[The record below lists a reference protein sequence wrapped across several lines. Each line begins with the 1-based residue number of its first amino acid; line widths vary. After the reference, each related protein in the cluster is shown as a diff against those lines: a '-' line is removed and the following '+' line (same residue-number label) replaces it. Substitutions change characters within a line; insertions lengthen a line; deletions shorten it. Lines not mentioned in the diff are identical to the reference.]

1 MTARAAGIRSIEV
14 QWSGASNLVFGSAK
28 LDLINAVTEQGAVLI
43 PFDATI
49 KEVRSRVRTACGTAA
64 GIASLKGVEK
74 GGTAYASQSH
84 ATTDAAGTDL
94 TWAIADADVP
104 AGEVLF
110 FAGDGGATA
119 TGDVD
124 VIVVLVPRG
133 N

>member
-14 QWSGASNLVFGSAK
+14 QWSGASNLVFGSET

-64 GIASLKGVEK
+64 GNDSLKGGEK
-74 GGTAYASQSH
+74 GGTANASPSH

-94 TWAIADADVP
+94 TWAIADADV
-104 AGEVLF
+104 
-110 FAGDGGATA
+110 
-119 TGDVD
+119 
-124 VIVVLVPRG
+124 
-133 N
+133 